1 VLGMAPEHCA
11 VVEDSLPGI
20 QAGLNAGM
28 RVFSLLPA
36 ADLPPEMAGQVV
48 CIRDLTDL
56 DSVLHTGSH
65 RD

>member
-1 VLGMAPEHCA
+1 

-36 ADLPPEMAGQVV
+36 ADLPLDMAERVV